1 MEESPQQVPAQQQSI
16 DAQESNFGDLDESI
30 RNTLQALRQLLNK
43 QEKVDQQIAVAGA
56 GDKSSPEMTRAEG
69 AQEGEADRCPSS
81 LALGC
86 TYGSLIEVRE
96 YSPRASRDVIYSIT
110 SGPFGIWS
118 SALSGTTFASLA
130 SYNSPGTA
138 MRPSC
143 SSRVRCH

>member
-1 MEESPQQVPAQQQSI
+1 M
-16 DAQESNFGDLDESI
+16 I
-30 RNTLQALRQLLNK
+30 RR
-43 QEKVDQQIAVAGA
+43 G
-56 GDKSSPEMTRAEG
+56 S
-69 AQEGEADRCPSS
+69 ADRCPSS

-86 TYGSLIEVRE
+86 TYGSLIEVRG

-143 SSRVRCH
+143 GSRVRSSLGYRPTDTRIDILLTFQPKYSDTRKLIPSQAAVVYAPRGNTPSCNNRFCCNNRFRRKCYPARP